1 MRRGYRWALFCTLL
15 CACFQTIGCGG
26 SGTVPLTVAT
36 TSLPNGTV
44 ASVYTATLT
53 AAGGSSPYTWTQ
65 SSGGAMPGGVSLGS
79 SGIFAG
85 TPTAAG
91 TFGPYVFKVTDSTGA
106 VASSVSL
113 SITITAGSLQV
124 TTTALPQGV
133 VNEAYS
139 LSLAASGGTPPYTW
153 TETSGGALPPG
164 LASVTGAGVI
174 AGTPTTTGTFGPYVF
189 TVTDST
195 NATAAS
201 QSLSFIVGAAACA
214 PQGNEGVLTA
224 AAPYA
229 FLLKGTDGSGKPIDI
244 AGSFTPNGSGGITSA
259 ALDYNGMANGPE
271 QLQVNAAASSYAVG
285 SSGLGCLAFA
295 FSGAAPVASRPVH
308 GGISPPSPHGDAVR
322 LVNNGKAKAAVAAT
336 ISGVQFA
343 LRLSGFDGTR
353 FQTGSIIESDTAGSG
368 ITATGYLHV
377 QTASAFALAS
387 LQPNFAFGADGWTAE
402 SAGVSRTAI
411 AGTFTNASG
420 ALSAGF
426 ADVNLGGTAS
436 GELTGGTGTLNAA
449 IDPTTGRGTG
459 TFTIPIA
466 GSTLVFDFDFYVLNG
481 SEFILIS
488 TDSPVAPGSAPLLA
502 GRALASNAAYPTGAL
517 NGYYLLAAQGI
528 AAIGTTARNLAEIG
542 TFNATTAD
550 AIPTATLYVNNAGTF
565 TTTPYPNSTYTVEAA
580 SGRVSLT
587 GLTATPPI
595 LYLTAANS
603 GEGIAGFLVGS
614 DPQATA
620 GIIVTQTTSTPAYAT
635 SSVSGIYASNTQEDL
650 DALNGT
656 SVGVFSF
663 TGTGQYLATQNSTG
677 TVPNLPGAGTIVIA
691 TDGSGSLNSGNFPL
705 VTNGNMIFAIP
716 DSGDPLLYVFS
727 AVTLP

>member
-1 MRRGYRWALFCTLL
+1 MRRGYRCALFLALL

-26 SGTVPLTVAT
+26 SGTIPLSVAT

-53 AAGGSSPYTWTQ
+53 ASGGSSPYTWTQ
-65 SSGGAMPGGVSLGS
+65 TSGGAMPGGVSLGS

-106 VASSVSL
+106 AASSASL
-113 SITITAGSLQV
+113 SIVITAGSLQV

-139 LSLAASGGTPPYTW
+139 LSLAAGGGTPPYTW

-164 LASVTGAGVI
+164 LASVTSAGVI
-174 AGTPTTTGTFGPYVF
+174 AGTPATTGTFGPYVF

-195 NATAAS
+195 NTTAAS

-214 PQGNEGVLTA
+214 PQGNEGVLSA
-224 AAPYA
+224 ATPYA
-229 FLLKGTDGSGKPIDI
+229 FLLKGTDGTGKPIDI

-259 ALDYNGMANGPE
+259 TLDYNGMAYGPE

-295 FSGAAPVASRPVH
+295 FSSPAPVASRPVH
-308 GGISPPSPHGDAVR
+308 GGIAPQLPHGDAVR
-322 LVNNGKAKAAVAAT
+322 VVNGGKAKAAVAST

-353 FQTGSIIESDTAGSG
+353 FQTGIIESDTAGSG

-377 QTASAFALAS
+377 QTASAFALTS
-387 LQPNFAFGADGWTAE
+387 LQPNFAFGMDGWTDE
-402 SAGVSRTAI
+402 STGVSRTAI

-449 IDPTTGRGTG
+449 IDATTGRGTG
-459 TFTIPIA
+459 TLTIPIA
-466 GSTLVFDFDFYVLNG
+466 GSTSAFNFVFYVLNG
-481 SEFILIS
+481 SDFILLS

-502 GRALASNAAYPTGAL
+502 GRALASSATYPAGAL

-528 AAIGTTARNLAEIG
+528 AATGTTARNLAEIG
-542 TFNATTAD
+542 TFNATGAG

-603 GEGIAGFLVGS
+603 DEGIAGFLVGS
-614 DPQATA
+614 DAQATA
-620 GIIVTQTTSTPAYAT
+620 GTIITQTTAAPAYAT
-635 SSVSGIYASNTQEDL
+635 SSVSGIYAANTLEDL
-650 DALNGT
+650 DALNGA

-663 TGTGQYLATQNSTG
+663 TGTGQYIATQNSTG
-677 TVPNLPGAGTIVIA
+677 TVPNLPGVGTIVIA
-691 TDGSGSLNSGNFPL
+691 TDGSGNLNSGNFPL
-705 VTNGNMIFAIP
+705 VTTGNVIFAIP
-716 DSGDPLLYVFS
+716 STGDPLLYVFT
-727 AVTLP
+727 AATLP